1 MVKIDWLLKNG
12 NIYNVYLKK
21 FIPCNLAISG
31 KRFCYM
37 GNDPL
42 PIKPEHV
49 RDLDGQYVIP
59 GFIDCHMHIES
70 TMAAPRT
77 FMKGAVRNGVTTL
90 IAEPHEIA
98 NVFGLAGIQA
108 MAKTMQEGP
117 CDVYIAIPSSVPST
131 NEQLETTGGVI
142 DNDDVESLMHM
153 DHVICLGEV
162 MNCRDVIRDSHSK
175 TSRLIRQIRAGRPDF
190 SLEGHCPRF
199 SGWELA
205 QILMSGVNSDH
216 TDQSLEGLKERLMN
230 GMFVQLQ
237 EKSLKPEFIS
247 YIKENNLLEHM
258 AIVTDDTMPDAFM
271 ERGHLNYLV
280 KKAMHNGL
288 TPEEAIYTATYTPA
302 RRMGLRDKGSIAPGK
317 IADFV
322 ILSDLADLTVESTWC
337 AGQEVYTKGD
347 SWQEA
352 ERDTSF
358 PKAFYHSVHVA
369 PRTSDDFTLK
379 APIEEGEVT
388 CRILEVQEHT
398 TFVKEGRAVLPVHH
412 GEVDWEHS
420 PYNLAIVWERHGKN
434 GGHGTALVGGTAM
447 TRGAAATTYAHD
459 HHNLLVIGQT
469 KEDMMAA
476 ANTVIANQGGYAV
489 ASEGVTKA
497 FASLPIA
504 GILSDRPLPVLGK
517 QIQEVHRVLTDCGY
531 RHDNVIMSLSTLSL
545 PVSPFFKLTDKGII
559 DVRNAK
565 IVPLI
570 TEAREKP

>member
-1 MVKIDWLLKNG
+1 MKIDWLLKNG

-31 KRFCYM
+31 SRFCYM

-42 PIKPEHV
+42 PMEPEQV
-49 RDLDGQYVIP
+49 RDLGGKYVIP
-59 GFIDCHMHIES
+59 GFVDCHMHIES

-108 MAKTMQEGP
+108 MAKTMQDGP

-131 NEQLETTGGVI
+131 NEQLETTGGII
-142 DNDDVESLMHM
+142 DNDDVEALMHM

-162 MNCRDVIRDSHSK
+162 MNCRDIIRDSHSK

-205 QILMSGVNSDH
+205 QILMNGVNSDH

-247 YIKENNLLEHM
+247 YIKENHLLEHM

-322 ILSDLADLTVESTWC
+322 ILSDPASLSIESTWC
-337 AGQEVYTKGD
+337 AGREVYTKGAP
-347 SWQEA
+347 WQEE

-358 PKAFYHSVHVA
+358 PEAFYHSVHVT
-369 PRTSDDFTLK
+369 PRTSGDFTLT
-379 APIEEGEVT
+379 APIEEGEVI

-398 TFVKEGRAVLPVHH
+398 TFVKEGQAVLSVHH
-412 GEVDWEHS
+412 GEIDWEHS
-420 PYNLAIVWERHGKN
+420 PYNLAVVWERHGKN
-434 GGHGTALVGGTAM
+434 GGYGAALVGGTAM
-447 TRGAAATTYAHD
+447 IRGAAATTYAHD

-469 KEDMMAA
+469 KKDMMAA
-476 ANTVIANQGGYAV
+476 ANTVITHQGGYAV
-489 ASEGVTKA
+489 ACDGFTKS
-497 FASLPIA
+497 FAPLPIA

-517 QIQEVHRVLTDCGY
+517 QIQEVHRALTDCGY
-531 RHDNVIMSLSTLSL
+531 RSDNVIMSLSTLSL

-559 DVRNAK
+559 DVRNAR

-570 TEAREKP
+570 IEMHEKP